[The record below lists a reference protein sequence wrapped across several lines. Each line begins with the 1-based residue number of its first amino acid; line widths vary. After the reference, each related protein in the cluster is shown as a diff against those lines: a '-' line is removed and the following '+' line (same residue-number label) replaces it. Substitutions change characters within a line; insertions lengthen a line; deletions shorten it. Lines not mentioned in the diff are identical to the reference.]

1 MSSLKR
7 KLDATQDEGEVKP
20 IARETGGE
28 EEGETPLIAA
38 AGSRVRDLLNSVG
51 KTKRQKL
58 NADGGGDEFLAL
70 SPLGEVNKVK
80 KYPTSP
86 SDADNSSTKAVA
98 TKIALS
104 RTQTLPLSPTLRL
117 HNEMLDFAHLIT
129 PTPEETSGREQV
141 VHEIKNCCRDLWPE
155 EYGKS
160 VRVDIFGSF
169 LTGLCLPTSDVD
181 VVVFGAIAI
190 DGSKTKPLYRL
201 ADKLKRKGVVKYLE
215 VIAKARVP
223 IVKFTHVNGT
233 HGDIC
238 FDQPSGPKMGR
249 LIRGMLDFVPGLRA
263 MVLVLKYFLLQRDLN
278 ETYKGG
284 VGSFMLQIMC
294 IASIQY
300 QARRLWHQRY
310 REEEEVLKNFTGK
323 RKRAMFHVDRM
334 RDHWKEE
341 PPLDLGTMLLQFLE
355 FYGTQL
361 NYPEVGISVRG
372 QGSLFNKAERGSSW
386 HNPDRPNM
394 LSIENPE
401 SPEDDLAKN
410 SYRYQHVRGAFAH
423 SFYLLA
429 AKMTAYQDEMN
440 ENALFEKYY
449 EEELAKTETSV
460 GDSVSESES
469 DMELS
474 SEADDQESGSISS
487 NEDDDEQQSGR
498 KPPRNLS
505 QTTSSSNQQISFLSL
520 LIDVNAAVNRG
531 KVPNDTTVSAQG
543 GSGGDSDGFEE

>member
-323 RKRAMFHVDRM
+323 RKRAKFHVDRM

-487 NEDDDEQQSGR
+487 NEDDDEQQSGG